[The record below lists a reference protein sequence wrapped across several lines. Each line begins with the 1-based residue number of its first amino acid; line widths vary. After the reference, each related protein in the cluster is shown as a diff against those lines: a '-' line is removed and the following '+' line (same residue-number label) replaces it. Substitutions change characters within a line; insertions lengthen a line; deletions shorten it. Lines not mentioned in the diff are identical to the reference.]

1 MSKYERH
8 TVTNEETGETTQFLV
23 DPRREQLGLVENT
36 KRHLSSEQISFLNDL
51 DEVKIYNKSNGGHIH
66 MCYVKNE
73 LLFNKLDI
81 DRANISRLIYLA
93 TYIDYNDRQRN
104 LLVNSTH
111 ENQSKEHMSR
121 ADMKRVLGLGDT
133 AFKNFLSDMKGN
145 NLIYEA
151 DKKFYIN
158 TDFFEKG
165 KSNFQNKEYTRI
177 YIDTTRF
184 LYENTT
190 SRQHKQLSYAFQL
203 IPLLHYE
210 TNTICYNPSEVDR
223 MKLEYMGL
231 KNICEFLQISTEK
244 KSMNKFENDLYKLQ
258 VKVGNNMY
266 YMFRR
271 VIVKGAN
278 GKFDYFVM
286 NPAVIWKG
294 RDVSSAKDYLEK
306 MIFKNIK

>member
-8 TVTNEETGETTQFLV
+8 TVINEETGEITQFLV
-23 DPRREQLGLVENT
+23 DPRKKQVGLVDST
-36 KRHLSSEQISFLNDL
+36 KRRLSSEQISYLEDFQELKD
-51 DEVKIYNKSNGGHIH
+51 YSKSNGGHIH

-73 LLFNKLDI
+73 LLFNKLNI

-93 TYIDYNDRQRN
+93 TYIDYNDRQGN
-104 LLVNSTH
+104 LLVNSSH
-111 ENQSKEHMSR
+111 NNQSKEHMSR
-121 ADMKRVLGLGDT
+121 ADIKRVLGLGDT
-133 AFKNFLSDMKGN
+133 AFKSFLSDMKSN
-145 NLIYEA
+145 DLIYEA

-158 TDFFEKG
+158 PSFFEKG
-165 KSNFQNKEYTRI
+165 KNKFQNKEYTRI

-203 IPLLHYE
+203 IPLVHYE
-210 TNTICYNPSEVDR
+210 TNTICYNPSEVDK

-231 KNICEFLQISTEK
+231 KSICEFLQISTEK

-258 VKVGNNMY
+258 VKVGDTMY
-266 YMFRR
+266 YMFKR
-271 VIVKGAN
+271 VIVKGGN
-278 GKFDYFVM
+278 GKFDYFVI